1 MLMEYKVG
9 GLTCCARLWFQNHTS
24 SKHGNVYV
32 FSHNPIN
39 LAAENE
45 DFVNESQDMRM
56 LRKMGFSL
64 GLGGDVWNIKK

>member
-1 MLMEYKVG
+1 M
-9 GLTCCARLWFQNHTS
+9 
-24 SKHGNVYV
+24 

-64 GLGGDVWNIKK
+64 GLGGDV